1 LSLPSLAGEP
11 WLEAPEVRAVFAALG
26 GEERATRVV
35 GGAVRNAL
43 LGQPVTD
50 IDFATI
56 LVPAEVTARAEA
68 AGLKTVPTGID
79 HGTVTLVVGGRPF
92 EVTTLRADVETFG
105 RRAVVRFTGDWAED
119 AKRRDFT
126 INALYCDADGTIFD
140 PLGAYADIASR
151 RVRFIGSAD
160 ERIREDYLR
169 ILRFFRFFAWYG
181 VGRPDAAGLKAA
193 ARHKAGLALLSA
205 ERLWAELK
213 KLLAAPD
220 PSRAL
225 LWMRTTDILQR
236 VLPESWGIDAIHRL
250 VAAEA
255 AEGRA
260 PDPLL
265 RLEAIMPPHRARI
278 DSLAGRLRLSRAEE
292 ARLLEWATDR
302 LPPRQ
307 AALPLGDTRS
317 PRQTDACP
325 GTRARGRQRDDSRR
339 SEAAD
344 RLHRRLAAAGL
355 PPQGRRPPGERH
367 GARPAGRAP
376 AQGARATLDRQRLC
390 PQPPRAARRA
400 AVGLS
405 RQAASGGPPLDAG
418 TSSTV
423 ARARSRNCWVTLSPC
438 VERTWPAQTCRAWDS
453 VSARA
458 WKAQPGTSSPQMM
471 RFISASFRF
480 SPGEASVASARG
492 R

>member
-292 ARLLEWATDR
+292 ARLLEWATAPEPDPSWSEAELAKRLYRLGTRGLRDR
-302 LPPRQ
+302 LMLAQAREREAGNETTA
-307 AALPLGDTRS
+307 AALKRQIAFTAGWQRPVFPLKGADLLAS
-317 PRQTDACP
+317 GMAP
-325 GTRARGRQRDDSRR
+325 GPQVGRLLKELEQRWIDSGF
-339 SEAAD
+339 A
-344 RLHRRLAAAGL
+344 
-355 PPQGRRPPGERH
+355 
-367 GARPAGRAP
+367 
-376 AQGARATLDRQRLC
+376 
-390 PQPPRAARRA
+390 
-400 AVGLS
+400 LS
-405 RQAASGGPPLDAG
+405 RPELLAELPSG
-418 TSSTV
+418 
-423 ARARSRNCWVTLSPC
+423 
-438 VERTWPAQTCRAWDS
+438 
-453 VSARA
+453 
-458 WKAQPGTSSPQMM
+458 
-471 RFISASFRF
+471 
-480 SPGEASVASARG
+480 
-492 R
+492 